1 VLVWHRE
8 DCETEEFL
16 TAVVDLLHGDGP
28 GGVLARIRQLRTTAY
43 QSHTGHVGHH
53 LALIWDDPER
63 LVVPADLGP
72 PRGRRVWRERGTS

>member
-1 VLVWHRE
+1 VR
-8 DCETEEFL
+8 TSRSKSFL

-28 GGVLARIRQLRTTAY
+28 GDSLLRMRQLRTTAY
-43 QSHTGHVGHH
+43 QSHTGDVGHH

-72 PRGRRVWRERGTS
+72 PRGEASVA